1 MSDFIFTG
9 LVFPNNDPDQF
20 RDPVGAFVANDNIK
34 GKTTCDYIHTYYPL
48 HQFEQLVKDK
58 KVKGVRYKDG
68 DIQFSM
74 SSQGNSDAIVT
85 SKNKDVSKA
94 AKETNDT
101 IKRAEGT
108 EPAETSGADAAV
120 AAASAGT
127 AVAGA
132 FAATAVP
139 AGTLGIGTAGTA
151 AAASTAG
158 AGAVLTGEVIGAA
171 EAAALTTTA
180 ASAGAAAVAGTAI
193 DVATGAAIATEVVGA
208 GAGAAAAG
216 AGAAAA
222 AAGTAIDVA
231 TGTAIATTA
240 TSAGAA
246 AAGVGAAAAGTELAV
261 VGGAGTAV
269 ATTATTAGATAVAGT
284 VGTVALAPVAIGV
297 AAVAAVAGAGVLIN
311 GALKAKEFYDRVNVR
326 FVEDHV
332 QKASQSSKYIAASIC
347 CITEKKQQHVA
358 TILLYGSDLKG
369 FHAYITKQYPNLVK
383 FTTYNNTNFMQLL
396 LPVKLMLSPIFSCG
410 EYKILY
416 CTQMLQLSAKA
427 LKKSGSSSGLEE
439 SVTESWANKL
449 NEITAKNLVQ
459 TASTGTQ
466 ATISG
471 SNIEAYAKRYDISP
485 DRLPDEIERLKKVFN
500 VTTEEQ
506 LNAELAILL

>member
-9 LVFPNNDPDQF
+9 LVFPNNDPDNF
-20 RDPVGAFVANDNIK
+20 REPVGAFVANDNVK

-58 KVKGVRYKDG
+58 KVRGVRYKDG
-68 DIQFSM
+68 DLQFSM
-74 SSQGNSDAIVT
+74 SSQGNSDAIVA

-108 EPAETSGADAAV
+108 ESAETSGAAV
-120 AAASAGT
+120 AAAGAGT

-132 FAATAVP
+132 GAAVAAN
-139 AGTLGIGTAGTA
+139 AGALGIGTAGTA

-158 AGAVLTGEVIGAA
+158 AVEVLTAA
-171 EAAALTTTA
+171 ETAAALSTA
-180 ASAGAAAVAGTAI
+180 VPAGVAAAAGTAI

-459 TASTGTQ
+459 TASIGAQ